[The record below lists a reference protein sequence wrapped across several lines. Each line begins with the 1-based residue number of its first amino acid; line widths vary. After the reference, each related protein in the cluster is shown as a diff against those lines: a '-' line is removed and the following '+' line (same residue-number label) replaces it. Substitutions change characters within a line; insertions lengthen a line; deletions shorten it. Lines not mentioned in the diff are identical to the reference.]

1 MNSVVIVGKGISVL
15 DSTEDFINSF
25 DEVAFCNFPPVK
37 GYEKNIGTKC
47 DWMFANLWDPNPYH
61 PDDFITMGIKAILNT
76 HTKPFPDSDGAIAS
90 YGVEYS
96 PNYGTLVV
104 EEFKTKYGFDPSTG
118 IQAFDFFVRNPDY
131 DTIGLVGFDNFK
143 VGQKAYYY
151 SVEEVQPSLK
161 YLYTNGDTPYTLD
174 GIRRQPTKHGSTEL
188 MKKYIEDTSKEFG
201 KTIRR
206 P

>member
-1 MNSVVIVGKGISVL
+1 MSSVVIVGKGVSVL
-15 DSTEDFINSF
+15 NSTEEFINSF

-37 GYEKNIGTKC
+37 GYEKYIGTKC
-47 DWMFANLWDPNPYH
+47 DWMFANMWDPNPYDPH
-61 PDDFITMGIKAILNT
+61 AFSEMGIQAILNT
-76 HTKPFPDSDGAIAS
+76 HTKPFPDTNGNIAS
-90 YGVEYS
+90 YNVEYS

-104 EEFKTKYGFDPSTG
+104 EEFKTKHGFDPSTG
-118 IQAFDFFVRNPDY
+118 LQAFDFFVKNPDY

-161 YLYTNGDTPYTLD
+161 YLYTNGDTPYTSD
-174 GIRRQPTKHGSTEL
+174 GIRREATKHGSTEL
-188 MKKYIEDTSKEFG
+188 MEMYIEESIAKYG